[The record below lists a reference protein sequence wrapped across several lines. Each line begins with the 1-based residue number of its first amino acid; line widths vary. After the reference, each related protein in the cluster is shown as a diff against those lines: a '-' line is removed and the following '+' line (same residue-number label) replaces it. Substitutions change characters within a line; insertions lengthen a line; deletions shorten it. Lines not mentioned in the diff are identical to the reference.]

1 MRRFASLT
9 LGLLACLVLI
19 TGCRQ
24 GQQRTDIAMQEASRL
39 QAPMEALGKY
49 SKVKL
54 KAIELKGEVAT
65 DGKKVKAAK
74 DLEDRLQTK
83 LGPLLDNWNNGN
95 TGDGSTLIIQPVLQS
110 LYIVSAGSRFW
121 VGGMAGNSSIDMDL
135 LLTDEA
141 TGKRIAAPRIQRDAS
156 AMGGAYSVGGT
167 DRNLPNYIVDIAYNY
182 LQMHY
187 KASAR

>member
-1 MRRFASLT
+1 MGRFASLT
-9 LGLLACLVLI
+9 LGVLVCLVFI
-19 TGCRQ
+19 SGCRQ

-39 QAPMEALGKY
+39 QAPMETLSKY

-54 KAIELKGEVAT
+54 NAMELKGEVAG
-65 DGKKVKAAK
+65 DSKKVKAAK

-83 LGPLLDNWNNGN
+83 LGPLLDSWNNGN
-95 TGDGSTLIIQPVLQS
+95 TGDGSTLIIQPVLQN

-187 KASAR
+187 KPSAK